1 MGYFLCL
8 KCSWKYIKTIYGAEN
23 TKEKITERTGQYL
36 KIVSPFEE
44 GISAEVK
51 VTSNGEVYV
60 NAKENTGDEIDL
72 SSCATKEKTG
82 EYKLSLSNITSMYSF
97 VFENYSGNL
106 HILLLD
112 KFGNLSEL
120 AIEYTQDGM
129 SVELNE
135 KVKSNIETVLYKL
148 YTGGH
153 GAIIIE
159 KNGNEQYF

>member
-1 MGYFLCL
+1 
-8 KCSWKYIKTIYGAEN
+8 
-23 TKEKITERTGQYL
+23 
-36 KIVSPFEE
+36 
-44 GISAEVK
+44 
-51 VTSNGEVYV
+51 
-60 NAKENTGDEIDL
+60 
-72 SSCATKEKTG
+72 
-82 EYKLSLSNITSMYSF
+82 MYSF
-97 VFENYSGNL
+97 VFGNYSGNL

-135 KVKSNIETVLYKL
+135 KVKSDIETVLYKL

>member
-72 SSCATKEKTG
+72 SSCAMKEKTG

-97 VFENYSGNL
+97 VFGNYS
-106 HILLLD
+106 
-112 KFGNLSEL
+112 GNLSEL

-129 SVELNE
+129 SVW
-135 KVKSNIETVLYKL
+135 
-148 YTGGH
+148 
-153 GAIIIE
+153 A
-159 KNGNEQYF
+159 